1 MKRFIL
7 LVAFSAI
14 SAVAV
19 SQNTFGLSAGFGS
32 SMLDNYRNYFR
43 RNTAKLPA
51 DVVVYP
57 YKPDYA
63 WRFGCWTE
71 FHHRISGLS
80 TVVEADFVR
89 LGARMPLTDFSS
101 ETESLNYLTIPLS
114 LKYSPVTHWY
124 VSGGLSLAV
133 LIGKP
138 GTAYND
144 PRAIDFGANLGFG
157 VQLFPRYDLFVNFYH
172 ALTYMNNNHDAI
184 KDADGRLYNRSLTV
198 HLRVQLGKIRPSGE

>member
-1 MKRFIL
+1 
-7 LVAFSAI
+7 
-14 SAVAV
+14 
-19 SQNTFGLSAGFGS
+19 
-32 SMLDNYRNYFR
+32 
-43 RNTAKLPA
+43 
-51 DVVVYP
+51 
-57 YKPDYA
+57 
-63 WRFGCWTE
+63 
-71 FHHRISGLS
+71 
-80 TVVEADFVR
+80 
-89 LGARMPLTDFSS
+89 MPLTDFSS

-198 HLRVQLGKIRPSGE
+198 NLRVQLGKIRPSGE